1 MNQPAWA
8 PVAADGDEP
17 VFAEPW
23 EARAF
28 AIVVSLHGRGLC
40 TWAEWADALATRIK
54 AAQATGDSNIG
65 DMYYHH
71 WLGALEDLLARKGI
85 GAAETARWRDAWQ
98 HAASRT
104 PHGKPIELQAD
115 DFAATHNSRAANA
128 PRTERHPSTGT

>member
-1 MNQPAWA
+1 MNQPAWFRGPA
-8 PVAADGDEP
+8 GDDEP

-28 AIVVSLHGRGLC
+28 AMVVSLHERGLY

-54 AAQATGDSNIG
+54 AAQAAGDPDIG
-65 DMYYHH
+65 DTYHH

-85 GAAETARWRDAWQ
+85 GSAEVARWRDAWQ
-98 HAASRT
+98 HAANRI

-115 DFAATHNSRAANA
+115 DFDAARN
-128 PRTERHPSTGT
+128 TGAYRQ

>member
-1 MNQPAWA
+1 MNQSAWSRG
-8 PVAADGDEP
+8 AAGGEEP

-28 AIVVSLHGRGLC
+28 AIVVSLHACGLY

-54 AAQATGDSNIG
+54 AAQAAGDPDIG
-65 DMYYHH
+65 DTYYHH

-85 GAAETARWRDAWQ
+85 GSVETARWRAAWH
-98 HAASRT
+98 HAANRT

-115 DFAATHNSRAANA
+115 DFDAGHD
-128 PRTERHPSTGT
+128 TGGCRDNR

>member
-1 MNQPAWA
+1 MNQLGWFRG
-8 PVAADGDEP
+8 AAGGEEP

-28 AIVVSLHGRGLC
+28 AIVVSLHERGLY

-54 AAQATGDSNIG
+54 AAQAAGDSDIG
-65 DMYYHH
+65 DTYYHH

-85 GAAETARWRDAWQ
+85 GSAETARWRDAWQ
-98 HAASRT
+98 HAANRT

-115 DFAATHNSRAANA
+115 DFDAGHD
-128 PRTERHPSTGT
+128 TGGCRDNR